1 VTASPL
7 LRVEDVHKSFGKLE
21 VLKGASLTIDRG
33 QTKVIIGPSGAGK
46 STLLRCINMLVPPD
60 SGRIFLEDQ
69 EITAKGVKLS
79 LVRSEIGFVFQHFNL
94 FMHLTALQNV
104 RLALVKVKKLKPD
117 EATDVAARALRDV
130 GIEDSLFSHF
140 PAQLSGGQQQRVAIA
155 RSVAMKTKIILL
167 DEPTS
172 ALDPELIGEVLRVM
186 EQLAMSHTTMLAVTH
201 EIGFARKVA
210 DEIIFMDDGRVL
222 EAGRPEELLSRPKE
236 ERTKRFLSKMEVL
249 YGGAKGEQR

>member
-1 VTASPL
+1 VSSPL
-7 LRVEDVHKSFGKLE
+7 LLVEDVHKKFGDLE
-21 VLKGASLTIDRG
+21 VLKGASLQMERG

-46 STLLRCINMLVPPD
+46 STLLRCINLLIRPD
-60 SGRIFLEDQ
+60 SGRVFLDGQ

-94 FMHLTALQNV
+94 FMHLTALQNT
-104 RLALVKVKKLKPD
+104 RLGLVKVKKLD
-117 EATDVAARALRDV
+117 SAEATRVATEALLNV
-130 GIEDSLFSHF
+130 GIDKSLFDHY

-155 RSVAMKTKIILL
+155 RSIAMKTKIILL

-186 EQLAMSHTTMLAVTH
+186 EQLAESHTTMLAVTH

-210 DEIIFMDDGRVL
+210 DEIIFMDQGRIL
-222 EAGRPEELLSRPKE
+222 EAGTPDALLSHPRE
-236 ERTKRFLSKMEVL
+236 ERTKKFLSKMEEL
-249 YGGAKGEQR
+249 YGSQRTGGD

>member
-1 VTASPL
+1 
-7 LRVEDVHKSFGKLE
+7 
-21 VLKGASLTIDRG
+21 
-33 QTKVIIGPSGAGK
+33 
-46 STLLRCINMLVPPD
+46 
-60 SGRIFLEDQ
+60 
-69 EITAKGVKLS
+69 
-79 LVRSEIGFVFQHFNL
+79 VFQHFNL

-130 GIEDSLFSHF
+130 GIEDALFEHF

-155 RSVAMKTKIILL
+155 RSVAMNTKIILL

-186 EQLAMSHTTMLAVTH
+186 EQLATSHTTMLAVTH